1 MKNRR
6 NSSNTKGLIIASAVG
21 AAAVAV
27 SLIAAYNSITKNL
40 IPTASSSYSRTFT
53 AKESSDVPVQ
63 NSVTNVPL
71 STESSDKTESTESAE
86 PVNKPVKSEVGNIM
100 PVEGEIDV
108 PFSNGELVKSVTLGV
123 WKTHDGADI
132 LCDAGTDVKSMSD
145 GIVKEIKDDPLW
157 GVCVTVEQSNGLD
170 VCYCGLAKELS
181 VKAGQ
186 ELKQGE
192 IIGKTGDTNQC
203 EILQKPH
210 LHIEVRDGDNYVDP
224 LSVVKN

>member
-145 GIVKEIKDDPLW
+145 GIVKEIKDDPL
-157 GVCVTVEQSNGLD
+157 
-170 VCYCGLAKELS
+170 
-181 VKAGQ
+181 
-186 ELKQGE
+186 
-192 IIGKTGDTNQC
+192 
-203 EILQKPH
+203 
-210 LHIEVRDGDNYVDP
+210 
-224 LSVVKN
+224 